1 MSFNTNNTDIMIVEI
16 ELERNRRKR
25 KQLLEEMRRKMDWLT
40 LSFQGTAAWLSTNKN
55 EVSDITKIK

>member
-1 MSFNTNNTDIMIVEI
+1 MIVEI